1 MPATEIPMF
10 RCMIAAALVLLPAA
24 AFADKQTA
32 AACAGKLTPEAKLI
46 YDTAA
51 PTIKPDTMIRD
62 PLPPMVRP
70 MVMAGKVSRATAQQS
85 GQAAGLCLNE
95 LK

>member
-51 PTIKPDTMIRD
+51 PT
-62 PLPPMVRP
+62 
-70 MVMAGKVSRATAQQS
+70 
-85 GQAAGLCLNE
+85 
-95 LK
+95 